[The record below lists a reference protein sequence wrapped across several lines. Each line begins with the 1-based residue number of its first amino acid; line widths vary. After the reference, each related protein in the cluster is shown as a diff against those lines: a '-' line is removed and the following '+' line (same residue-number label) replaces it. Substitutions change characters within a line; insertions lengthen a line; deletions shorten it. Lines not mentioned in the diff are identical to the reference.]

1 MEFTCQ
7 SEYNG
12 KSMAV
17 MAKALRKTV
26 RKKKSQRSHIF
37 GWTVVGLG
45 ILMCMFDLSENGE
58 ISFRIVITGIAVLV
72 ILLTLL
78 MEDKINGYV
87 ARKRILPG
95 TERAETVFSEDG
107 FCTTTQVGKT
117 QWKYDKIQSAAES
130 KEYFVFVFSTSHGQ
144 IYEKKH
150 IQGGTL
156 QEFRDFL
163 EKKIGK
169 PVQII
174 P

>member
-1 MEFTCQ
+1 M
-7 SEYNG
+7 
-12 KSMAV
+12 
-17 MAKALRKTV
+17 
-26 RKKKSQRSHIF
+26 
-37 GWTVVGLG
+37 
-45 ILMCMFDLSENGE
+45 
-58 ISFRIVITGIAVLV
+58 LV

-117 QWKYDKIQSAAES
+117 QWKYDKIQLAAES